1 MKNLILIVAMLFA
14 IDSAAQSLAERTG
27 ENTSLYDAVCLINDI
42 KPGSIGMTEGRK
54 LMQLYAQSIG
64 LNYELYE
71 LNGEN
76 NLYILHFVPS
86 VETISVDE
94 DKNLEDN
101 INDNQANYISSESV
115 ILAADILNT
124 ANVGADMDI
133 STQIEIN
140 PISSIQPTSINQDLL
155 IKVQPV
161 YTLNSFFTCDC
172 RDKDVEDLNQYY
184 TELLRMRHNTHGLLK
199 DKLDAC
205 SYQLRKYKKVLE
217 QKQRRGNNEDSP
229 SVGVIDGNEDTR
241 VVSVGRAAPRS
252 TKSNRTRRLGNGY
265 AKGKCNSLWMKL
277 FPFAN
282 C

>member
-1 MKNLILIVAMLFA
+1 MLFA
-14 IDSAAQSLAERTG
+14 INCSAQSLAERTG

-42 KPGSIGMTEGRK
+42 KPGSIGMTEGRE
-54 LMQLYAQSIG
+54 LMQLYAKSIG

-86 VETISVDE
+86 FETISVDE

-101 INDNQANYISSESV
+101 INDNQANYTSSESV

-124 ANVGADMDI
+124 ANIGTDMDI
-133 STQIEIN
+133 STQIEIT

-155 IKVQPV
+155 IKVRPV

-172 RDKDVEDLNQYY
+172 QDKDVDDLNQYY
-184 TELLRMRHNTHGLLK
+184 TELLRMRHNARGLLK
-199 DKLDAC
+199 DKLNAC

-229 SVGVIDGNEDTR
+229 AVGVIDENEDTR
-241 VVSVGRAAPRS
+241 VVSVGRMIANPAPRS